1 MTKSKQLIGD
11 VKNSYALFVDLMSTL
26 RESNLIQESKN
37 NKALMFDIM
46 MSIGQFTAAVLQL
59 MKMSMPDN
67 SENIDLLN
75 FYKDNFL
82 DVICEESLISHL
94 SEIEEMID
102 ELKIN

>member
-1 MTKSKQLIGD
+1 MTKSKQPIGD
-11 VKNSYALFVDLMSTL
+11 VKNSYALFVDLMRTL

-46 MSIGQFTAAVLQL
+46 MGIGEFTATVLQL